1 MMLIPAERRNRIHK
15 ILHDKG
21 IVSVSMLSAA
31 LDVSE
36 ITIRRDLEQMEENGL
51 LERTHGGA
59 ILNQR
64 IHLELLYSEK
74 HRAHPT
80 EKRLIGKAAAALV
93 EDNDTLLIH
102 SGSTTLEIFRHLED
116 KRNVRIITSNMS
128 APLELQN
135 SQVELQMIGGQFRP
149 QSNSLV
155 GPLAMLSLA
164 QVHSSKSFIGVDGVS
179 LKYGLTTPNIQEAEV
194 ARMMIERTRGEVIV
208 VADHTKFGVVAD
220 FLSAPLEKIH
230 TIVTDAQVNPEFV
243 ERLKALGIRMII
255 AEE

>member
-1 MMLIPAERRNRIHK
+1 MLIPAERRSRIYQM
-15 ILHDKG
+15 LQDKG
-21 IVSVSMLSAA
+21 TVSVSMLSAA

-36 ITIRRDLEQMEENGL
+36 ITVRRDLEQMEENGL

-64 IHLELLYSEK
+64 VHLELLYSEK
-74 HRAHPT
+74 HRAQPA

-102 SGSTTLEIFRHLED
+102 SGSTTLQIFRHLGS

-135 SQVELQMIGGQFRP
+135 PQVELQMIGGQFRP

-164 QVHSSKSFIGVDGVS
+164 QVHSSKCFIGVDGIS
-179 LKYGLTTPNIQEAEV
+179 LKHGLTTPNIQEAEV

-208 VADHTKFGVVAD
+208 MADHTKFGVVAD
-220 FLSAPLEKIH
+220 FLSAPLEKVH
-230 TIVTDAQVNPEFV
+230 TIITDTQVNPEFI
-243 ERLKALGIRMII
+243 EGLKALGIRMITPD
-255 AEE
+255 E